1 MNINVITNELALK
14 VPTIAKVIK
23 IVKFQYCDSQD
34 FVALLYNCIIFY
46 TDKLFLQF
54 NHEEQ
59 LFIVAHEIMHFML
72 REQKRDLK
80 NKNKNEDL
88 LNYVEDAWINQFLI
102 KLGLTPP
109 KEVVLIDD
117 ALNHSIDELY
127 EMYLPKIDEL
137 KIWFTPINI
146 DNLIKK

>member
-1 MNINVITNELALK
+1 MDINIITNELILR
-14 VPTIAKVIK
+14 VPAIAKVIK
-23 IVKFQYCDSQD
+23 LVKFQHYDSQD
-34 FVALLYNCIIFY
+34 FVALLYNSIIFY
-46 TDKLFLQF
+46 TDKLFSEF

-59 LFIVAHEIMHFML
+59 LFIVAHEVMHFMI

-88 LNYVEDAWINQFLI
+88 LNYVEDAWINQLLI
-102 KLGLTPP
+102 KFGLTPP
-109 KEVVLIDD
+109 KGAVLIED
-117 ALNHSIDELY
+117 ALNYSIDELY

-137 KIWFTPINI
+137 KIWFNPTNI